1 MGLVLASASPR
12 RWELLRNA
20 GIEFRVE
27 PTQISEILRPGEEA
41 KNFSERLAREKALA
55 VFRQTPQGCVLGAD
69 TVVVRDGEILGKP
82 QDEADALRM
91 LRLLSG
97 RTHEVITGVC
107 LVGTIPVGRAKPA
120 SATQGDE
127 RFEDIRSQTTLV
139 AMAEISDQ
147 EMEDY
152 IASGEPMDKAGAY
165 AVQGQASRWIRWI
178 QGDYFNVVGLPVAL
192 VWRMLREHQLV

>member
-12 RWELLRNA
+12 RRELLRNA
-20 GIEFRVE
+20 GIDFRIE
-27 PTQISEILRPGEEA
+27 PTQIPEMLRPGEEA

-55 VFRQTPQGCVLGAD
+55 VFTQTPQGYVLGAD

-82 QDEADALRM
+82 QDEADAMRM

-107 LVGTIPVGRAKPA
+107 LVGTMPVGRAKPA
-120 SATQGDE
+120 TATQRDE

-147 EMEDY
+147 EIKDY
-152 IASGEPMDKAGAY
+152 IATGEPMDKAGAY
-165 AVQGQASRWIRWI
+165 AVQGQASRWIPWI

-192 VWRMLREHQLV
+192 VWRMLREHQVV